1 LIDIIN
7 KEAFG
12 LIELISFIP
21 KEIVPK
27 KTELKGSLGEREVV
41 DLTGKLIGNI
51 KKRGTNHLGDTTS
64 YFIEDEN
71 GSYGFNESVF
81 DSFKSL
87 IKKIESFNGIGKTL
101 STQFLEEKLLI
112 WAVEVYKKKVANISF
127 YDHILLLIDK
137 KVRPYTF
144 YFPILN
150 LEIETFFKIG
160 NVDFMYFSK
169 DFFEKHFEKLK
180 ETDKNITEENY
191 DKTFKKDF
199 QGKVLAKVTICAE
212 KEKAEKLA
220 MQEAENSVDV
230 LKLFCETVF
239 VSEKKTMFDLNFR
252 LVYQLQS
259 NYLSH
264 GDIEN
269 ELTVNT
275 KNTNA
280 PYIFTNQHY
289 TLAKSLGL
297 GMFSEF
303 ISHPMESE
311 LSKIIIQSIHL
322 FSSAISNWD
331 LNIRCVNLISIIESI
346 FLKGEE
352 QAELEKKTKARLSK
366 VLSDQHQEKER
377 VKTLFSG
384 IYQVRHKMIHKAIRL
399 KIDYAELSEAQKTMT
414 FLFLKLILLNTK
426 SGYTDKNTLI
436 EYLNG
441 IKS

>member
-1 LIDIIN
+1 MIEIIN
-7 KEAFG
+7 NEAF
-12 LIELISFIP
+12 ELVEHVSFIP
-21 KEIVPK
+21 KEIVPE
-27 KTELKGSLGEREVV
+27 KTKLKGSLGEREVV
-41 DLTGKLIGNI
+41 DLSSKLIGNI
-51 KKRGTNHLGDTTS
+51 KKRGTNHVGETTS
-64 YFIEDEN
+64 YFIDDEN
-71 GSYGFNESVF
+71 GSYGFNESDF

-87 IKKIESFNGIGKTL
+87 IKKIESFNGIGNTL
-101 STQFLEEKLLI
+101 STQFLEDKLLI
-112 WAVEVYKKKVANISF
+112 WAVEVYKKKVATISF

-169 DFFEKHFEKLK
+169 DYFEKHFERLK
-180 ETDKNITEENY
+180 ETDKNISEENY
-191 DKTFKKDF
+191 NKTFKKDF

-269 ELTVNT
+269 TLTVNI

-280 PYIFTNQHY
+280 PYIFSNKHCN
-289 TLAKSLGL
+289 LAKSLGL
-297 GMFSEF
+297 SIFSEF
-303 ISHPMESE
+303 ISTPMESE

-331 LNIRCVNLISIIESI
+331 LNIRCVNLISILESI
-346 FLKGEE
+346 FLKAEE
-352 QAELEKKTKARLSK
+352 KGELEQKTKARLSK
-366 VLSDQHQEKER
+366 VLSNQHQEKER
-377 VKTLFSG
+377 IKTLFSN

-399 KIDYAELSEAQKTMT
+399 KIDYKELSEVQKIMIS
-414 FLFLKLILLNTK
+414 LFLKLIQLNTEF
-426 SGYTDKNTLI
+426 GYTDKNTLI
-436 EYLNG
+436 ENLNG